1 MTKIEIALSYLEKG
15 LSVIP
20 LYSPEMLQTKP
31 PRNFIAELKQEYEKN
46 NQLENPLPKEVI
58 TKDAFIRKCK
68 APCVSGWKEYQHR
81 LPTKEEVNHWFN
93 TNPDANIGIITGT
106 VSNLVVF
113 DFDSTQTL
121 EYVQE
126 IGGMPES
133 TVIVKTGKGFHFYMQ
148 YPDFAVGSPV
158 NTNFRLDIRADGG
171 YVVAPPSIHGSGS
184 QYEWVE
190 GSSIMDVTPAPCTP
204 WMIDYLKGSKNETKP
219 DKKQTET
226 PPVKAE
232 TIQPNEKEIEADK
245 YSELLKN
252 GCIQGGRN
260 NSTLQ
265 LVGHLFKTGLKE
277 TEIWEMVQIWN
288 KDKVNPPL
296 GHDELKGIFESIKTA
311 EKKSKDAKIIQIDSY
326 LDDINQAVA
335 DYQKNYVRI
344 PFANNNLINLE
355 KMMSGGFAGGR
366 FYLFGGI
373 PAAGKT
379 VLLNNIADNICLN
392 NYPVLFFSYDDGK
405 AELRYRSF
413 SRFTKQPIEEFN
425 KCHKKDIQGICQ
437 LPNIKQIMSLKYVV
451 QQMITIEKWPEL
463 IEQITKKHGKSPVI
477 IIDYLRKLRTEKN
490 SGDERLRVDNILSKL
505 TEIAKTYNTPVI
517 AISELARDS
526 YKSGQRLSLAS
537 LKESGMI
544 EYEASWLGI
553 LAAVEIGK
561 NGEYIIKDNCENL
574 IKYDGNIDL
583 IVFKTKRG
591 TGDTGR
597 IPLKVDKN
605 FMTVSDRPVEPA
617 IAQQTIQ
624 KTKKTKY

>member
-1 MTKIEIALSYLEKG
+1 
-15 LSVIP
+15 
-20 LYSPEMLQTKP
+20 MLQTKP

-265 LVGHLFKTGLKE
+265 LVGHLFKTNLKE

-288 KDKVNPPL
+288 RDKVNPPL

-505 TEIAKTYNTPVI
+505 TEIAKTHNTPVI

-526 YKSGQRLSLAS
+526 YKSGQRLSMAS

-553 LAAVEIGK
+553 LAAVEVGK
-561 NGEYIIKDNCENL
+561 NGEYIIKENCENL

-605 FMTVSDRPVEPA
+605 FMTVSDRLVEPA
-617 IAQQTIQ
+617 IARQTI
-624 KTKKTKY
+624 KTPKKTKY

>member
-1 MTKIEIALSYLEKG
+1 MTKLEIALSYLEKG
-15 LSVIP
+15 FSVIP
-20 LYSPEMLQTKP
+20 LKSPAIVKKSAKFNQIVQDAYKTNSTLPE
-31 PRNFIAELKQEYEKN
+31 PRTRDEIYNEQFYRE
-46 NQLENPLPKEVI
+46 
-58 TKDAFIRKCK
+58 CK
-68 APCVSGWKEYQHR
+68 LALVPWKEYQTR
-81 LPTKEEVNHWFN
+81 LPTKEEVNNWFN
-93 TNPDANIGIITGT
+93 TNPDANIGIVTGA

-113 DFDSTQTL
+113 DFDSAHAL

-126 IGGMPES
+126 IGGLPES
-133 TVIVKTGKGFHFYMQ
+133 TATAKTGKGFHFYMQ
-148 YPDFAVGSPV
+148 YPDFDVRSHV
-158 NTNFRLDIRADGG
+158 NSDLGLDIRAQGG
-171 YVVAPPSIHGSGS
+171 YVVAPPSIHGSGR

-232 TIQPNEKEIEADK
+232 TIQPNDKEIKADK

-437 LPNIKQIMSLKYVV
+437 LPSIKQIMSLKYVV
-451 QQMITIEKWPEL
+451 QQMITVEKWPEL
-463 IEQITKKHGKSPVI
+463 IEQITKKHGKPPVI

-505 TEIAKTYNTPVI
+505 TEIAKTHNTPVI

>member
-265 LVGHLFKTGLKE
+265 LVGHLFKTNLKE

-288 KDKVNPPL
+288 RDKVNPPL

-477 IIDYLRKLRTEKN
+477 IIDYLRKLRTEKS

>member
-265 LVGHLFKTGLKE
+265 LVGHLFKTNLKE

-288 KDKVNPPL
+288 RDKVNPPL

-477 IIDYLRKLRTEKN
+477 IIDYLRKLRTEKS

-553 LAAVEIGK
+553 LAAVEVGK
-561 NGEYIIKDNCENL
+561 NGEYIIKENCENL

-617 IAQQTIQ
+617 IAQQTI
-624 KTKKTKY
+624 KTPKKTKY